1 MIVYVQDSLTKRG
14 KTSWRISYHA
24 VFPDL
29 STGETE
35 WKTLTGCASK
45 QDAKVKAATYLA
57 QLILAHGSPASPS
70 RIGRGGALPTVGA
83 LHSTAVGNLRITR
96 SIEESTYRC
105 YAGCTKRMGWLADM
119 PADEVTAS
127 DVSLLVSQLG
137 ELYAPSTVAATLK
150 EVKRAFNYAIGE
162 GLTDRN
168 PAALVKP
175 PKQTD
180 GAPQSLSDDEK
191 MRLLFIAGHLVGVLP
206 VAVYLALAT
215 GMRKGEVCGLRWSA
229 IDFEE
234 GFIDVVCAIGLG
246 DDGKCRGKNPK
257 SPASFR
263 RLPMEPG
270 LAPVLRRRKDEQMR
284 QCEKAGAE
292 FSEDFYVLGG
302 IDGSFLLPSTL
313 HTLFVGLADAFG
325 IAGGKC
331 RFHWLRHT
339 FATSLIAGGVDVR
352 TVAAWLGH
360 VDPGFTLRTYAH
372 KNESAL
378 LASLDVVSSGV
389 RVPDDYAA
397 MFSKGMLLSSR
408 RPQSRR
414 RKQAASQMRNCENA
428 KGRIIAFE
436 DIGKSRASD
445 GIPAQP
451 KGV

>member
-1 MIVYVQDSLTKRG
+1 
-14 KTSWRISYHA
+14 
-24 VFPDL
+24 
-29 STGETE
+29 
-35 WKTLTGCASK
+35 
-45 QDAKVKAATYLA
+45 
-57 QLILAHGSPASPS
+57 
-70 RIGRGGALPTVGA
+70 
-83 LHSTAVGNLRITR
+83 
-96 SIEESTYRC
+96 
-105 YAGCTKRMGWLADM
+105 
-119 PADEVTAS
+119 
-127 DVSLLVSQLG
+127 
-137 ELYAPSTVAATLK
+137 
-150 EVKRAFNYAIGE
+150 
-162 GLTDRN
+162 
-168 PAALVKP
+168 
-175 PKQTD
+175 
-180 GAPQSLSDDEK
+180 
-191 MRLLFIAGHLVGVLP
+191 
-206 VAVYLALAT
+206 
-215 GMRKGEVCGLRWSA
+215 
-229 IDFEE
+229 
-234 GFIDVVCAIGLG
+234 
-246 DDGKCRGKNPK
+246 
-257 SPASFR
+257 
-263 RLPMEPG
+263 
-270 LAPVLRRRKDEQMR
+270 MR

>member
-45 QDAKVKAATYLA
+45 QDAKVKAAAYLA
-57 QLILAHGSPASPS
+57 RLILAHGSPASPS
-70 RIGRGGALPTVGA
+70 RAERGGALPTVGA
-83 LHSTAVGNLRITR
+83 LHSAAVGNLRITH

-105 YAGCTKRMGWLADM
+105 YADCTKRMAWLADM

-127 DVSLLVSQLG
+127 DVSLLVAQLS
-137 ELYAPSTVAATLK
+137 ELYAPSTVMATLK

-162 GLTDRN
+162 GLADRN

-175 PKQTD
+175 PKQIE
-180 GAPQSLSDDEK
+180 GAPQSLSDAEK
-191 MRLLFIAGHLVGVLP
+191 ARLLFIARHLVGVLP

-229 IDFEE
+229 VDFE
-234 GFIDVVCAIGLG
+234 GGSIDVVRAIGLG
-246 DDGKCRGKNPK
+246 DDGRCRDKDPK

-263 RLPMEPG
+263 KLPMEPG
-270 LAPVLRRRKDEQMR
+270 LVSVLQGRKDEQMR
-284 QCEKAGAE
+284 QCEKAGVE

-302 IDGSFLLPSTL
+302 IDGSFLRPSTL

-325 IAGGKC
+325 IAGGRC

-389 RVPDDYAA
+389 RVSDDYSA
-397 MFSKGMLLSSR
+397 MLDEGKPPVRGRSQ
-408 RPQSRR
+408 PH
-414 RKQAASQMRNCENA
+414 RKKPAASQTRKRENA

-436 DIGKSRASD
+436 DIGKSRMPD
-445 GIPAQP
+445 GAL
-451 KGV
+451 V